1 MPEEAKDSITALQ
14 PIIEWA
20 LKLGPSASAVIL
32 FIVTLY
38 TNQGVMLKHD
48 VDVDN
53 RLTKVETRM
62 NEESRVMI
70 ERLAHSDAAV
80 ESLKHELDFYMQ
92 TLRK

>member
-1 MPEEAKDSITALQ
+1 MPEEANDSITALQ

-20 LKLGPSASAVIL
+20 LKLGPSAGAVIF

-38 TNQGVMLKHD
+38 TNQGAMLKHD
-48 VDVDN
+48 GEVDN

-62 NEESRVMI
+62 NEQSREMI

-80 ESLKHELDFYMQ
+80 DALKQELDFYMQ
-92 TLRK
+92 TQRK